1 MRTILC
7 IIPDYHT
14 VTGGTKINNQVL
26 DVLKSMPDVKVVL
39 KNKQI
44 SVKKEHKKTS
54 RKTPFFIKTI
64 VYNFFYLRYRE
75 EAKNKDYI
83 FTDSRLF
90 ARLPLLLLALK
101 TTNSKTKFII
111 THHHFCFL
119 EQQSLLK
126 NKIYKFLEIN
136 FLKQADRI
144 LVFSDYT
151 YNLALQNR
159 IPKDKINLNVLGF
172 EKGSANNNELT
183 NDTKELLYIGTIE
196 ERKGLIYLLKAI
208 NSIPIDIK
216 SKIKVNIVGNYD
228 SESNYYNDLLS
239 YIKANELDNVVKFY
253 GWVSD
258 EELNKLKNNALFF
271 VFPSLYEGFG
281 MVIGEAMIYGLPV
294 VAFDNS
300 AMPYIIKDNYNGLLA
315 RDKDYLDLADKIT
328 KLILDKDLRK
338 RLSKGAIQ
346 TADSLN
352 TTSDFKNGIYNS
364 LKNYLL

>member
-1 MRTILC
+1 MKTILC

-14 VTGGTKINNQVL
+14 VTGGVKINNQIL
-26 DVLKSMPDVKVVL
+26 DVLKKIPDVKVVL

-44 SVKKEHKKTS
+44 SLKKEHKNTS
-54 RKTPFFIKTI
+54 RKIPVFFKTI
-64 VYNFFYLRYRE
+64 VYNFFYLRYRK

-119 EQQSLLK
+119 EQQSRLK
-126 NKIYKFLEIN
+126 SKIYRILEMHL
-136 FLKQADRI
+136 LKQADKI
-144 LVFSDYT
+144 LVFSEHT
-151 YNLALQNR
+151 YDKALQIGIPKNR
-159 IPKDKINLNVLGF
+159 IDLNVLGF
-172 EKGSANNNELT
+172 KKKIVIKNEVE
-183 NDTKELLYIGTIE
+183 NDIAELLYIGTIE

-208 NSIPIDIK
+208 DSIPIEIK

-228 SESNYYNDLLS
+228 SESNYYKDLLN
-239 YIKANELDNVVKFY
+239 YIKANDLDNEIKFY
-253 GWVSD
+253 GWLSD
-258 EELNKLKNNALFF
+258 EELNKLKKDALFF

-281 MVIGEAMIYGLPV
+281 MVIGEAMFYGLPV

-300 AMPYIIKDNYNGLLA
+300 AMPYTIKDNYNGLLA
-315 RDKDYLDLADKIT
+315 KNKDYLDLADKIT
-328 KLILDKDLRK
+328 KLILDKDLRE

-352 TTSDFKNGIYNS
+352 TISNFKKGIYNS
-364 LKNYLL
+364 LKNYL